1 MPSFKVPV
9 LKYSERGWRATAVVA
24 VRSAKDSSKFAA
36 GCMALI
42 DTGATVSCIS
52 TELARRMG
60 LPFAGTDA
68 VDTAGGLLEKA
79 RHHDLWIYLPD
90 IARPFPVSR
99 APEYSGMADIDVF
112 IGMDIIMKSNLT
124 IRMRDETLK
133 MSFSRQVLRDL

>member
-1 MPSFKVPV
+1 M
-9 LKYSERGWRATAVVA
+9 
-24 VRSAKDSSKFAA
+24 FAA
-36 GCMALI
+36 GCRALI

-79 RHHDLWIYLPD
+79 NYHDLQIYLPD
-90 IARPFPVSR
+90 IARPFPVSY
-99 APEYSGMADIDVF
+99 APEYSGMAGIDVF

-124 IRMRDETLK
+124 IRRHSETLK
-133 MSFSRQVLRDL
+133 MSFSRRVLRDL